1 MLKNPIFVAVLVTIY
16 LAIYTALFQ
25 FNTPF
30 NILMGM
36 FMLSPFLVIWM
47 ALVILKDKKYKSP
60 ELEEGQEWGYADRDK
75 RRLKIEDG
83 R

>member
-1 MLKNPIFVAVLVTIY
+1 MFKNPIFVSVLVTVY
-16 LAIYTALFQ
+16 LVIYTALFQ

-47 ALVILKDKKYKSP
+47 ALVILKDKNYKSR
-60 ELEEGQEWGYADRDK
+60 ELREGQEWGYADRE
-75 RRLKIEDG
+75 I
-83 R
+83 